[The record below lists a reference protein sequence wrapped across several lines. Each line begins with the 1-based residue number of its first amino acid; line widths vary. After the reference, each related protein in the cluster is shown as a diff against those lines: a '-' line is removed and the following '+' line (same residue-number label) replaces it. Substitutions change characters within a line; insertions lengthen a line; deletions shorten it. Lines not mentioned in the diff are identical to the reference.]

1 MAIGSPQTSRAVDQR
16 LLVGGGNIIR
26 YGLVVVIVWI
36 GALKFTGSEAAR
48 IQPFIEHSPFMS
60 WLNGVFTVRTLSAV
74 LGTIEI
80 SAAVLIA
87 LRHWFPLPS
96 ALGSALATLL
106 FIGTLSFLFTTPGV
120 ADAAAGGFPALSSIG
135 QFLLKDLVLLGASV
149 WTLGEALNASAATA
163 DGRSR
168 ATRLWRSPTDRA
180 STSH

>member
-1 MAIGSPQTSRAVDQR
+1 MAIGSPQTFRAVDQR
-16 LLVGGGNIIR
+16 LLLGGGNIIR

-36 GALKFTGSEAAR
+36 GALKFTASEATR

-60 WLNGVFTVRTLSAV
+60 WLNVVFSVRALSAV

-87 LRHWFPLPS
+87 LRRWFPLPS
-96 ALGSALATLL
+96 AVGSALATLL

-120 ADAAAGGFPALSSIG
+120 TDAAAGGFPALSSVG

-149 WTLGEALNASAATA
+149 WTLGESLSAATA
-163 DGRSR
+163 AGRSR
-168 ATRLWRSPTDRA
+168 PTRLRRSPTDRA
-180 STSH
+180 TAGP

>member
-1 MAIGSPQTSRAVDQR
+1 MAIGSPQTFRAVDQR
-16 LLVGGGNIIR
+16 LLLGGGNIIR

-36 GALKFTGSEAAR
+36 GALKFTASEATR

-60 WLNGVFTVRTLSAV
+60 WLNGVFSVRALSAV

-87 LRHWFPLPS
+87 LRPWLPLPS
-96 ALGSALATLL
+96 AVGSAVAALL

-120 ADAAAGGFPALSSIG
+120 TDAAAGGFPALSSVG
-135 QFLLKDLVLLGASV
+135 QFLIKDLVLLGASV
-149 WTLGEALNASAATA
+149 WTLGESLSASAATA

-168 ATRLWRSPTDRA
+168 PTRLRRSPTKRA
-180 STSH
+180 SASP